1 MEPTPFYNTVNMQ
14 SDELQLHIQKAKKQD
29 ERVLL
34 ILRAKRIP
42 MTSFRIWQT
51 YKSWWPER
59 VKEESLRRSLTNLSK
74 ADNAMVVKCDEK
86 EMGGYGI
93 SIHKWRT
100 A

>member
-1 MEPTPFYNTVNMQ
+1 MTEPTPFYNTTGMPLA
-14 SDELQLHIQKAKKQD
+14 ELTQHIEKAKKQN

-34 ILRAKRIP
+34 ILKAKGYP
-42 MTSFRIWQT
+42 MTSYKIWQV

-59 VKEESLRRSLTNLSK
+59 VKEESLRRSLTNLSYEWK
-74 ADNAMVVKCDEK
+74 VIKCAEK

-93 SIHKWRT
+93 NIHKWRL